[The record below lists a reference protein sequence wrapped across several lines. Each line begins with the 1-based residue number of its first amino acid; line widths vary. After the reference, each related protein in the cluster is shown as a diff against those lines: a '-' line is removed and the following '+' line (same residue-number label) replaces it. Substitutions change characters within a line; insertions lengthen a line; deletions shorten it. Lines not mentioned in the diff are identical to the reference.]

1 MTTPKKPIKPRKTAE
16 PSNNVQALQA
26 TLKELKTTGRLDNID
41 SARVRIAL
49 GLAAAVDSAPD
60 NPTLWREY
68 RAAEKA
74 LREETETNADP
85 FDELIRQLSAPMGNE
100 KKQKTQNPRP

>member
-1 MTTPKKPIKPRKTAE
+1 M
-16 PSNNVQALQA
+16 
-26 TLKELKTTGRLDNID
+26 
-41 SARVRIAL
+41 
-49 GLAAAVDSAPD
+49 PD

-85 FDELIRQLSAPMGNE
+85 FDALIKSLSSPMVNE
-100 KKQKTQNPRP
+100 TKQKAQNPRP